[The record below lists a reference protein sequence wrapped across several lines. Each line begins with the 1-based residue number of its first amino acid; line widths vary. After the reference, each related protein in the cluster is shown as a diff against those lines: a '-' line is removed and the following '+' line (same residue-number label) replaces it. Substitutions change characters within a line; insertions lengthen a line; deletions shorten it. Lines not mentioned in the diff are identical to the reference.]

1 MNPIMNF
8 LVDFLLVMTILLVGF
23 LLLAPV
29 PMQILMYRLLSCLLA
44 LMTLR
49 TVLSDGNIWGIIII
63 TIPIGFAIFIGT
75 IARKIADSDKVDKLT
90 RKQWVTSSVISIVF
104 IFIALI
110 IAGTSFLLA
119 HGEWDQTLQ
128 LVTTLA
134 FVLVGICIWLV
145 RKHLVSLAIGLLV
158 MDDGMF
164 LLSESAF
171 HRMNLTSI
179 FLLVLFLYLLVP
191 LTCLLL
197 VMPQLGKKTFDAD
210 QLRELRG

>member
-23 LLLAPV
+23 ILLAPV

-63 TIPIGFAIFIGT
+63 IIPIGFAIFIGT
-75 IARKIADSDKVDKLT
+75 IARKIVDSDKVDKLT
-90 RKQWVTSSVISIVF
+90 RKQRVTSSVIIPGF
-104 IFIALI
+104 IILAIAV
-110 IAGTSFLLA
+110 ASFLVVN
-119 HGEWDQTLQ
+119 GEWDQTLQ
-128 LVTTLA
+128 LITTLA